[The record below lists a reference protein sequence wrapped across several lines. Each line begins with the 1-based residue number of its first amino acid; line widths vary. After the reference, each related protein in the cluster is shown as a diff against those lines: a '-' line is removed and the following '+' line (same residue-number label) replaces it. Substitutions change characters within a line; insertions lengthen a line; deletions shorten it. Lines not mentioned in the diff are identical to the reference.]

1 MLWDRALRWFI
12 KWIDAN
18 PNASIDLVKNEY
30 IQEFKLCHQINKDW
44 RNLLDIH
51 QWEGKST

>member
-1 MLWDRALRWFI
+1 MLWDRALRLFI